1 MENGTTKNIYLLRH
15 GKVEGKAALNGF
27 SDVLV
32 KPEMQQRIC
41 ESLAEQN
48 LSLDCVITSPLR
60 RCSDLANLY
69 AKRKS
74 LPLSVDLEF
83 QEMNFGEVDGVA
95 FDELDDKWSML
106 ETFWQDPA
114 NHQLSGAESLQNF
127 HDRVTQGW
135 SQLLTC
141 DSDNLLLVTHGGVI
155 RMILAHCLDIDWK
168 NPSLYSKLSIEN
180 ASITH
185 IQITQFAQSFVSVKA
200 VGLPVL

>member
-48 LSLDCVITSPLR
+48 LSLDCVITSPLK
-60 RCSDLANLY
+60 RCSDLASLY
-69 AKRKS
+69 AERMS
-74 LPLSVDLEF
+74 VPLSVAPDF

-95 FDELDDKWSML
+95 FDDLEDKWAML
-106 ETFWQDPA
+106 DTFWQDPA
-114 NHQLSGAESLQNF
+114 NHQLTGAESLQSF
-127 HDRVTQGW
+127 HNRVTQAW
-135 SQLLTC
+135 SQLLN
-141 DSDNLLLVTHGGVI
+141 DPSDNLLLVTHGGVI
-155 RMILAHCLDIDWK
+155 RMLLAHCLDIDWK

-185 IQITQFAQSFVSVKA
+185 IQVTQFAQSFISVKA
-200 VGLPVL
+200 IGLPVL

>member
-48 LSLDCVITSPLR
+48 LSLDCVVTSPLR

-135 SQLLTC
+135 SQLLTH

-155 RMILAHCLDIDWK
+155 RMILAHCLDIEWK

>member
-1 MENGTTKNIYLLRH
+1 MENGTTKNIYLIRH

>member
-15 GKVEGKAALNGF
+15 GKVEGKTALNGV

-32 KPEMQQRIC
+32 NPNLQQQIC
-41 ESLAEQN
+41 EALVQHGVSF
-48 LSLDCVITSPLR
+48 DGVVTSPLR

-69 AKRKS
+69 AQRMS
-74 LPLSVDLEF
+74 VPLSTASGF

-95 FDELDDKWSML
+95 FDEIKDKWLML

-114 NHQLSGAESLQNF
+114 NHQLTGAESLQSF
-127 HDRVTQGW
+127 HDRVTQAW
-135 SQLLTC
+135 AQLFS
-141 DSDNLLLVTHGGVI
+141 DPSDNLLLITHGGVI
-155 RMILAHCLDIDWK
+155 RVLLAHCLDIDWK

-185 IQITQFAQSFVSVKA
+185 IQVTQFAQSFISVKA
-200 VGLPVL
+200 IGLPVL